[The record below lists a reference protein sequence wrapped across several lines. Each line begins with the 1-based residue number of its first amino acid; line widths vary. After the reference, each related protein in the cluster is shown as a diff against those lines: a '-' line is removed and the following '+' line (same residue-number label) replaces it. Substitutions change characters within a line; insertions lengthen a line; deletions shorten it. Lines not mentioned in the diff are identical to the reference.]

1 MHARPVAVLAIL
13 ATLAGCSGQVT
24 SRSLLSS
31 STRSSAPA
39 QASTPAPAASAGPN
53 GFTPKPIA
61 WHPCGKFD
69 CGSLDVPLDY
79 SNPAGPTISLGLLRQ
94 PALDQT
100 NKIGSLIV
108 NNGGPGASP
117 IEFITQGGVTNQAIH
132 SRFDV
137 IGFDPRGVGTSSPL
151 NCATATQSAFH
162 RLDPSPDNAAEQ
174 QALDAGAQAIAAD
187 CAANAGNLLP
197 HVGSDDVVRDMDTIR
212 AALGEAKLTYL
223 GYSYG
228 TLLGLRYAELFPG
241 NLRAMTLDGV
251 VDPTQDLVAFLRAQ
265 TVAFDHLVSQALGDA
280 AADYDTLA
288 ARVETDPLPVGA
300 RTLGPSELATAALN
314 AVYQPSGGT
323 KLRAAVRSA
332 LNGDGSQLLAM
343 NDDYENSVSF
353 AAYAAVEC
361 TDYAHP
367 VGADAYRAFADELT
381 TLSPRFGG
389 AIANELLACAF
400 WPAPVHSVAGVV
412 RAAGAPPILVI
423 GTTGDPATPYEQA
436 VKVAS
441 ELERAV
447 LLTVDSNG
455 HTSFSNTCAQAAT
468 GRYLVDLTLP
478 APGARC

>member
-1 MHARPVAVLAIL
+1 MRLRSVAVLVL
-13 ATLAGCSGQVT
+13 LAGLTACSGQVT
-24 SRSLLSS
+24 SGSLLSS
-31 STRSSAPA
+31 SPGASSPS
-39 QASTPAPAASAGPN
+39 QPAASAAPN
-53 GFTPKPIA
+53 GFTPKPIEWRA
-61 WHPCGKFD
+61 CGKFE

-79 SNPAGPTISLGLLRQ
+79 SNPTGQTISLGLLRQ
-94 PALDQT
+94 PARDQA

-117 IEFITQGGVTNQAIH
+117 IEFITQGGVSNEALR

-137 IGFDPRGVGTSSPL
+137 VGFDPRGVGASTPL

-162 RLDPSPDNAAEQ
+162 SLDPSPDNALEQ
-174 QALDAGAQAIAAD
+174 QALDAGAQAIASD
-187 CAANAGNLLP
+187 CGANAGDLLP
-197 HVGSDDVVRDMDTIR
+197 HVGSDEVVRDMDTIR
-212 AALGEAKLTYL
+212 AAMGEAKLTYL

-241 NLRAMTLDGV
+241 RVRAMALDGV

-265 TVAFDHLVSQALGDA
+265 TVAFDRLVGEALGDA
-280 AADYDTLA
+280 TADYDTLA
-288 ARVETDPLPVGA
+288 ARVESSPLPVGA
-300 RTLGPSELATAALN
+300 RTLGPSEMATAAIN

-323 KLRAAVRSA
+323 KLRAAVRAA
-332 LNGDGSQLLAM
+332 LGGDGSRLLAM

-367 VGADAYRAFADELT
+367 IGAEAYRKFADELT
-381 TLSPRFGG
+381 ALSPRLGG
-389 AIANELLACAF
+389 SIANELLACAF

-441 ELERAV
+441 QLERGA

-455 HTSFSNTCAQAAT
+455 HTSFSNACAQAAT
-468 GRYLVDLTLP
+468 GRYLVDLALP
-478 APGARC
+478 AQGARC